1 IFVNDTENTVVSTTE
16 TAGNPGE
23 SGADTGTAQETEKSQ
38 KAKTPELTAES
49 VSEMIQAAIANYTK
63 QQEQA
68 RSEAEKLAGMNE
80 SEKLAYE
87 RDQYKTELE
96 NLKNQVV
103 LAQMQ
108 GTARAILAE
117 KNIHAPDELIA
128 MIVTADAETTKSNV
142 ARFAEM
148 YTKAVENG
156 IWERMK
162 SGTPRTGTVKNSMTK
177 EQILA
182 IKDNKARIQAI
193 NENMQLFA

>member
-1 IFVNDTENTVVSTTE
+1 MQVNDTENTSISTAE
-16 TAGNPGE
+16 TAGNSSE
-23 SGADTGTAQETEKSQ
+23 SSSNFGKSKETETSE
-38 KAKTPELTAES
+38 KAKVQELTAEI
-49 VSEMIQAAIANYTK
+49 VGEMIQTAFANYAK

-68 RSEAEKLAGMNE
+68 KSEVEKLAGMNE

-87 RDQYKTELE
+87 RDQYRTELE
-96 NLKNQVV
+96 NLKNQVT
-103 LAQMQ
+103 LTQMQ

-117 KNIHAPDELIA
+117 KNIHAPDDLLA

-142 ARFAEM
+142 AKFAEM
-148 YTKAVENG
+148 YTQAVENG
-156 IWERMK
+156 IRERMK

>member
-1 IFVNDTENTVVSTTE
+1 MNDTENTIVSTAE
-16 TAGNPGE
+16 TDGNP
-23 SGADTGTAQETEKSQ
+23 GADTGTAQETETSEKNKVS
-38 KAKTPELTAES
+38 ELTAES
-49 VSEMIQAAIANYTK
+49 VGEMIQAAIANYTK

-68 RSEAEKLAGMNE
+68 RSEAEKLASMNE

-117 KNIHAPDELIA
+117 KNIHAPDELIS

-148 YTKAVENG
+148 YTKAVEDG
-156 IWERMK
+156 IRERMK
-162 SGTPRTGTVKNSMTK
+162 SGTPRTGTVKSSMTK

>member
-1 IFVNDTENTVVSTTE
+1 MNDTENTVVSTTE
-16 TAGNPGE
+16 TDRNPGE

-49 VSEMIQAAIANYTK
+49 VSKMIQAAIANYTK

-80 SEKLAYE
+80 SEKLVYE

-96 NLKNQVV
+96 KLQSQVV

-117 KNIHAPDELIA
+117 KNIHAPDELLA

-142 ARFAEM
+142 AAFAGM
-148 YTKAVENG
+148 YTKAVEDG
-156 IWERMK
+156 IRERMK

>member
-1 IFVNDTENTVVSTTE
+1 
-16 TAGNPGE
+16 
-23 SGADTGTAQETEKSQ
+23 
-38 KAKTPELTAES
+38 
-49 VSEMIQAAIANYTK
+49 
-63 QQEQA
+63 
-68 RSEAEKLAGMNE
+68 MNE
-80 SEKLAYE
+80 SEKLVYE

-96 NLKNQVV
+96 KLQSQVV

-117 KNIHAPDELIA
+117 KNIHAPDELIS

-148 YTKAVENG
+148 YTKAVEDG
-156 IWERMK
+156 IRERMK
-162 SGTPRTGTVKNSMTK
+162 SGTPRTGTVKNFMTR

>member
-1 IFVNDTENTVVSTTE
+1 MQVNDTENTSISTAEIT
-16 TAGNPGE
+16 GNIRE
-23 SGADTGTAQETEKSQ
+23 SNSDSEKSQ
-38 KAKTPELTAES
+38 KTEKPKVHELTAEI
-49 VSEMIQAAIANYTK
+49 VGEMIQTAFADYAK

-68 RSEAEKLAGMNE
+68 KSEAEKLAGINE

-87 RDQYKTELE
+87 RDQYRTELE
-96 NLKNQVV
+96 NLKNQVT
-103 LAQMQ
+103 LTQMQ

-117 KNIHAPDELIA
+117 KNIHAPDDLLA

-142 ARFAEM
+142 AKFAEM

-156 IWERMK
+156 IRERMK
-162 SGTPRTGTVKNSMTK
+162 SGTPRTGTLKNSMTK

-182 IKDNKARIQAI
+182 IKDSKARIQAI

>member
-1 IFVNDTENTVVSTTE
+1 MNDTENTVVSIAE
-16 TAGNPGE
+16 TAGNLGE
-23 SGADTGTAQETEKSQ
+23 SGSDSGKSQETEKSK
-38 KAKTPELTAES
+38 KAKVQGLTAES
-49 VSEMIQAAIANYTK
+49 VGEMIRTAFADYAK

-68 RSEAEKLAGMNE
+68 RSESEKLAGMNE

-87 RDQYKTELE
+87 RDQYKAELE
-96 NLKNQVV
+96 NLKNQIT
-103 LAQMQ
+103 LTQMQ

-117 KNIHAPDELIA
+117 KNIHAPDELLS

-142 ARFAEM
+142 AKFADM
-148 YTKAVENG
+148 YTKAVEDG
-156 IWERMK
+156 IRERMK

-193 NENMQLFA
+193 NDNMQLFA

>member
-1 IFVNDTENTVVSTTE
+1 MNDTENTVVSTAE

-49 VSEMIQAAIANYTK
+49 VGEMIRTALSDYAK

-80 SEKLAYE
+80 SEKIVYE

-96 NLKNQVV
+96 SLKNQVA

-117 KNIHAPDELIA
+117 KNIHAPDELLA

-142 ARFAEM
+142 AKFAEM
-148 YTKAVENG
+148 YTKAVEDG
-156 IWERMK
+156 IRERMK

-182 IKDNKARIQAI
+182 IKDDKARIQAI

>member
-1 IFVNDTENTVVSTTE
+1 MDGTENTVVSTAE
-16 TAGNPGE
+16 TNGNPGE

-38 KAKTPELTAES
+38 KAKTQEITAEN
-49 VSEMIQAAIANYTK
+49 VSEMIRTALTAYAR

-80 SEKLAYE
+80 SEKIVYE

-96 NLKNQVV
+96 NLKNQVT

-142 ARFAEM
+142 ATFAEM
-148 YTKAVENG
+148 YTKAVEDG
-156 IWERMK
+156 IRERMK
-162 SGTPRTGTVKNSMTK
+162 SGTPRTGTVKSSMTK

-193 NENMQLFA
+193 NDNMQLFA

>member
-1 IFVNDTENTVVSTTE
+1 MNDAENPVIP
-16 TAGNPGE
+16 TAGNPENSGNSGE
-23 SGADTGTAQETEKSQ
+23 SAGTIRQAE
-38 KAKTPELTAES
+38 KTPESPKIQEITAES
-49 VSEMIQAAIANYTK
+49 VSEMIQTAFSDYAR

-68 RSEAEKLAGMNE
+68 KSEAEKLAGMNE
-80 SEKLAYE
+80 SEKLVYE
-87 RDQYKTELE
+87 RDQYRTELE
-96 NLKNQVV
+96 NLKNQVI

-117 KNIHAPDELIA
+117 KNIHAPDELLA

-142 ARFAEM
+142 TKFAEM

-156 IWERMK
+156 IRERMK
-162 SGTPRTGTVKNSMTK
+162 SGTPRTGVTKNSMTK

-182 IKDNKARIQAI
+182 IKDSKARIQAI